1 MEYAPANTGDS
12 DTTTILFRFIGY
24 WVWARINQM
33 SEGGARRYR
42 YRLISYSS
50 KYCCLDGRNWQLFF
64 GVKILD
70 LESNFRKFGLLTMLD
85 SSLEYCM
92 RVVKPLPSF
101 QSLYLSCFAEL
112 DDEYIDNAY
121 KKDII

>member
-50 KYCCLDGRNWQLFF
+50 KYCCLDGRN
-64 GVKILD
+64 
-70 LESNFRKFGLLTMLD
+70 
-85 SSLEYCM
+85 
-92 RVVKPLPSF
+92 
-101 QSLYLSCFAEL
+101 
-112 DDEYIDNAY
+112 
-121 KKDII
+121 